1 MPTHYLN
8 GEQKVKRISW
18 AIIAALVASLFL
30 PVNAAQALSAGQLTC
45 VKSQVIF
52 SGRIAVATDSQGN
65 IYTAESDGH
74 LVRKVDATTGDA
86 TIIAGTGESGFS
98 GDGGSAINAK
108 LDGPA
113 GVAVMGTDLYIADKR
128 NDRIRKVNLLTGI
141 ISTFGETIYSPISIA
156 VNGGIVYAQR
166 ENGQIFKF
174 AQDGTW
180 TLFISNGG
188 DPGWS
193 MAFDSDGNLYTLAMG
208 PWFAEDKRAYK
219 TTPDGVKTSFA
230 GTGVGG
236 YTGDGGLATA
246 AQFQSLNGIAIDSS
260 NNVYI
265 SDPSAEVIRKVNAS
279 DGKISTFVTGVKAA
293 TMAMVNSGTL
303 IFGEEGFETYSV
315 PVTPKIKSINLQ
327 TKVVS
332 NLTGGSPF
340 LFGYYAAASGYGG
353 LAKNANLGGGIVGFY
368 TDPTTKDIYLS
379 SYANGTISKIDGTT
393 GIISV
398 FAGSTNQSLQRN
410 VNVVATQ
417 TRLSGNA
424 DQVVKG
430 PDGNIYFG
438 DRDSVKR
445 VDKTTNVITTV
456 AGGGTENIEGGLAT
470 NAALARVRGVAFDS
484 LGNLYVAEMPGD
496 EGNAARIRKIN
507 ANGQIFTIAG
517 TSTPGNDGLG
527 YSGDG
532 GPASAAKL
540 RAPNAM
546 VIDSQDNLYFAES
559 DGNVIRKINLSAT
572 TPTITLVAGQGSNS
586 GLAFTG
592 LATQAAV
599 NRPAY
604 DGNMVLGPDGNL
616 YWSEGFFGGGSAI
629 RSVDLSSGPN
639 AGKIS
644 TVLLNTNG
652 AINFDA
658 QGNLLVIE
666 KGSIFKFDKANNSI
680 SILSGSPGT
689 TNIGGSLVTSFKPG
703 CNIVPQAAISVGS
716 TPNSQVAAIP
726 SGATQAVIPATA
738 ALPAITL
745 NFGGTAPT
753 AVTVAPV
760 ASNPAAPA
768 STPFKILGSTK
779 IVDITPTG
787 TFNGSATVCLD
798 GASTDSIF
806 HFTGGQWVELPGRSY
821 TNGQVC
827 GVTTSFSP
835 FAAAEPQAIVAPV
848 VSAPGAPASVVATA
862 TGKRTATV
870 AFTAPASNG
879 GSVVTSYT
887 AISTPGGVTKTLTQA
902 GGGTFTFDGLQ
913 PGTSYTFA
921 VTAKNANGT
930 SSATTSS
937 SIKTTAA
944 DVASLTSITFTD
956 DGSGTAGKLAWV
968 GKNID
973 AVLYAGPSSSYPG
986 LFTFGAFS
994 SSWNGSIRNLT
1005 PETSYTIS
1013 IHVISVDG
1021 IGESKSLTFKTG
1033 VKTDVVKNLAYWNT
1047 WLTENTYSKGEAAR
1061 LFGLLNK
1068 FNSLETSPIRSF
1080 IKVPVSLAS
1089 TVSATSLT
1097 PKSCSVVSTTAKV
1110 DAGMVKAITKD
1121 TCTISYTV
1129 SGPSKASATLVKDF
1143 VFKKV
1148 G

>member
-1 MPTHYLN
+1 
-8 GEQKVKRISW
+8 VKRISW
-18 AIIAALVASLFL
+18 TIIAALVATLFL

-45 VKSQVIF
+45 AKSQVILQ
-52 SGRIAVATDSQGN
+52 GRIAVATDSQGN
-65 IYTAESDGH
+65 IYAAESDGH
-74 LVRKVDATTGDA
+74 LVRKVDATTGDT
-86 TIIAGTGESGFS
+86 TIIAGTGEWGFS
-98 GDGGSAINAK
+98 GDNGLAINAK
-108 LDGPA
+108 LDRPA
-113 GVAVMGTDLYIADKR
+113 GVAVMGTNLYIADKA
-128 NDRIRKVNLLTGI
+128 NNIIRKVDLQTGI

-156 VNGGIVYAQR
+156 VNGGIVYVQR
-166 ENGQIFKF
+166 ENGEVFKF
-174 AQDGTW
+174 AQDGTR
-180 TLFISNGG
+180 TLFINNGG

-193 MAFDSDGNLYTLAMG
+193 MAFDSEGNLYTLAMG
-208 PWFAEDKRAYK
+208 PWYDKNIRVYK
-219 TTPDGVKTSFA
+219 TTPAGVKTSFA
-230 GTGVGG
+230 GTGTDGN
-236 YTGDGGLATA
+236 TGDGGLATA

-279 DGKISTFVTGVKAA
+279 DGKISTFVTGVKAV
-293 TMAMVNSGTL
+293 TMALVNSGTL
-303 IFGEEGFETYSV
+303 IFGEEGVETYSV

-340 LFGYYAAASGYGG
+340 LFGYYAASSGNGG
-353 LAKNANLGGGIVGFY
+353 LAKNANLGSGIVGFY
-368 TDPTTKDIYLS
+368 TDPTTKDLYLS
-379 SYANGTISKIDGTT
+379 SYADGTIRKIDGTT

-398 FAGSTNQSLQRN
+398 FAGSTDQSLQRN

-470 NAALARVRGVAFDS
+470 NALLARTRGVAFDS
-484 LGNLYVAEMPGD
+484 LGNLYVAEMPDDGV
-496 EGNAARIRKIN
+496 NAARIRKIN
-507 ANGQIFTIAG
+507 ASGKIFTIAG
-517 TSTPGNDGLG
+517 TSTPGNAGLG

-540 RAPNAM
+540 QAPNAM

-572 TPTITLVAGQGSNS
+572 TPTITLVAGKGSNS

-680 SILSGSPGT
+680 SLITGSPGA

-745 NFGGTAPT
+745 SFGGSAPT

-787 TFNGSATVCLD
+787 SFNGSATVCLD

-821 TNGQVC
+821 ANGQVC

-835 FAAAEPQAIVAPV
+835 FAAAEPAPIVGGGSSGGGSSGGSGLPGLVPTFSSASSLDYRFTVKVANFDPEFTYTVSATPGTATISSTGLVTVTNLGLDASTTVTVTTTRTGYQSASASIGGRSQVAAMVPSDKPV
-848 VSAPGAPASVVATA
+848 VTTTA
-862 TGKRTATV
+862 TSIMCAMGVYSAKPTSAAFSLFVDGKHV
-870 AFTAPASNG
+870 S
-879 GSVVTSYT
+879 TSFS
-887 AISTPGGVTKTLTQA
+887 STGDYLPNWIIPWA
-902 GGGTFTFDGLQ
+902 
-913 PGTSYTFA
+913 
-921 VTAKNANGT
+921 T
-930 SSATTSS
+930 SSTITR
-937 SIKTTAA
+937 T
-944 DVASLTSITFTD
+944 ASLTSASWTMSD
-956 DGSGTAGKLAWV
+956 AYKGK
-968 GKNID
+968 
-973 AVLYAGPSSSYPG
+973 AV
-986 LFTFGAFS
+986 TC
-994 SSWNGSIRNLT
+994 T
-1005 PETSYTIS
+1005 T
-1013 IHVISVDG
+1013 
-1021 IGESKSLTFKTG
+1021 
-1033 VKTDVVKNLAYWNT
+1033 LAY
-1047 WLTENTYSKGEAAR
+1047 SKNAIG
-1061 LFGLLNK
+1061 F
-1068 FNSLETSPIRSF
+1068 TSS
-1080 IKVPVSLAS
+1080 
-1089 TVSATSLT
+1089 
-1097 PKSCSVVSTTAKV
+1097 
-1110 DAGMVKAITKD
+1110 KAITA
-1121 TCTISYTV
+1121 
-1129 SGPSKASATLVKDF
+1129 P
-1143 VFKKV
+1143 
-1148 G
+1148 